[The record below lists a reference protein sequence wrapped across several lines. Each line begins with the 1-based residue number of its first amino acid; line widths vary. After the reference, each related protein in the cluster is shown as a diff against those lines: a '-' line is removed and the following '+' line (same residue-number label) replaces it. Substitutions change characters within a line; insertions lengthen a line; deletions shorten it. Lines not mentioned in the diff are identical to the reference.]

1 MRTYEKGE
9 RKKKKK
15 KNRKVKDM
23 IEAETGRQIF
33 GKMRE
38 QKLVRRRREEDKRVE
53 GEEEKKWES
62 FAVAEFCGCTHGAE
76 QTSVLCCSEE

>member
-1 MRTYEKGE
+1 
-9 RKKKKK
+9 
-15 KNRKVKDM
+15 
-23 IEAETGRQIF
+23 
-33 GKMRE
+33 MRE
-38 QKLVRRRREEDKRVE
+38 QKLVKRRREEDKRVE